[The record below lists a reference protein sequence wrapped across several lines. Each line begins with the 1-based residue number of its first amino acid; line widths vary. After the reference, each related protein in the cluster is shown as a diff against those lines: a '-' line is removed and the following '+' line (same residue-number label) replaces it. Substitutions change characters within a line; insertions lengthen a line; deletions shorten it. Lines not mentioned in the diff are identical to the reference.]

1 MLSSN
6 FYYRLNYQ
14 FKNGA
19 IYPVFIGFIKDRL
32 MHPFLS
38 SKKKKLKL
46 KHQNFLNT
54 KRTSTD
60 YFSINTYYW
69 NSILNKNFKKFS
81 YLEIGSWEGNSALYI
96 LKNHSTKNV
105 VCVDLW
111 DKAKSFNKLNKK
123 NFNNFVNNL
132 KSFKNRYSYFKMTSD
147 LFFFKNK
154 QYFDVIY
161 IDGWHGTA
169 QVAKDISNSWK
180 ILNIGGIII
189 CDDYFYGDIYKN
201 LDKNIPAPAINKFI
215 KENIKKLKIICVNN
229 NQIFLKKIK

>member
-19 IYPVFIGFIKDRL
+19 IYLIFIKFIKDRL

-38 SKKKKLKL
+38 RVKKNFRI
-46 KHQNFLNT
+46 KHQNFL
-54 KRTSTD
+54 KDKKTSTD
-60 YFSINTYYW
+60 YFSINAYYW

-96 LKNHSTKNV
+96 LKNHKTKKV

-111 DKAKSFNKLNKK
+111 DKAKNSKKMNKK
-123 NFNNFVNNL
+123 NFDNFIYNL
-132 KSFKNRYSYFKMTSD
+132 KNFKNKYSYFKMTSD
-147 LFFFKNK
+147 QFFLKNK
-154 QYFDVIY
+154 KFFDVIY
-161 IDGWHGTA
+161 VDGWHGNA
-169 QVAKDISNSWK
+169 KVARDISNSWK

-201 LDKNIPAPAINKFI
+201 LDKNIPATAINNFI
-215 KENIKKLKIICVNN
+215 KKNKKKLKVICVNN
-229 NQIFLKKIK
+229 SQIFFKKT

>member
-19 IYPVFIGFIKDRL
+19 IYPIFIRFLIDRL

-38 SKKKKLKL
+38 SKKKKFKL

-54 KRTSTD
+54 KKISND
-60 YFSINTYYW
+60 YFSINAYYW
-69 NSILNKNFKKFS
+69 NYILNKNFKRFT
-81 YLEIGSWEGNSALYI
+81 YLEIGSCEGNSALYI
-96 LKNHSTKNV
+96 LKNHSTRKM

-111 DKAKSFNKLNKK
+111 DKARNFQKLNKK

-132 KSFKNRYSYFKMTSD
+132 KSFEDRYSYFKMTSD
-147 LFFFKNK
+147 LFFSKNK
-154 QYFDVIY
+154 QYFDIIY
-161 IDGWHGTA
+161 IDGWHGTD
-169 QVAKDISNSWK
+169 QVAKDIANSWK

-189 CDDYFYGDIYKN
+189 CDDYFHGDIYKN
-201 LDKNIPAPAINKFI
+201 LNKNIPAPAINKFI
-215 KENIKKLKIICVNN
+215 KKNIKKLKIVCVNN